1 MLGYADTKNGIPSME
16 ALLQHKV
23 REGNIDE
30 IISKVLTL

>member
-1 MLGYADTKNGIPSME
+1 MLGCADTKSGNPSME

-30 IISKVLTL
+30 IVSKVLTL